1 MNKEQ
6 LIEKIKELLKNEQF
20 KVDAY
25 FFCGSP
31 TGAANE
37 RLIKLCKTYLGSLE
51 DAGASKEAAEVL
63 IAELEKVAAS
73 KPSALAGANLLE
85 NRNDIQLILEHRD
98 LL

>member
-31 TGAANE
+31 PEAPNE

>member
-31 TGAANE
+31 TEAPNE

-51 DAGASKEAAEVL
+51 DAGASKDAAETL